1 MRTQP
6 AHHLPG
12 FSEDASTLELLRRL
26 CIYLW
31 RGLRLRCPECGVSRV
46 FVPALKTRSVRDWVT
61 PLDGCPRCGYAYQR
75 EGGYFLIATWGIH
88 YFTVTGLCLVA
99 ALLIDHFF
107 PMSFTALALVV
118 AVPTVV
124 FGFWFARYA
133 KSLYLAIDHYFDP
146 HVKPPAKPAAA
157 RPGSG

>member
-1 MRTQP
+1 VTTP
-6 AHHLPG
+6 PPHHLPG

-46 FVPALKTRSVRDWVT
+46 FIPALKTRSVRDWVT

-88 YFTVTGLCLVA
+88 YFTVTGLCLIA
-99 ALLIDHFF
+99 ALLVDHFF
-107 PMSFTALALVV
+107 PMSFKALAFVV
-118 AVPTVV
+118 AVPTVL

-146 HVKPPAKPAAA
+146 HVKPAPPPP
-157 RPGSG
+157 REP